1 MNIKKGDKVLITTGK
16 DSGKSGKVASVNPKE
31 NRIVVEGLNMINRAI
46 KPKKMGET
54 GQIVSVAA
62 PLNVSNAMIV
72 CPLCGKTTR
81 VGSKME
87 GDKKK
92 RVCKKCGGS
101 F

>member
-31 NRIVVEGLNMINRAI
+31 NRIVVEGLNMIKRAI